1 MTRADDKIRKQV
13 LEELEWDSR
22 IDAKSLT
29 VTARNRTVTL
39 GGEVPTYQERAAA
52 AEAAA
57 AVADVE
63 NVINQIS
70 IHQLDPAQAPDS
82 ELLGRIRTTLRWN
95 TRVSET
101 EIHVNVAEGV
111 VTLEGS
117 VDTHWK
123 RPYIEETVGNVR
135 GVVAIHN
142 NITVVPTRSVTDQII
157 AEDVMAALHR
167 NLVVDAASIEVR
179 VENAVV
185 TLSGRV
191 SSHAERKAAE
201 NDASITSGVTG
212 VRNKL
217 TIGEA
222 AA

>member
-1 MTRADDKIRKQV
+1 MDDKIRKEV
-13 LEELEWDSR
+13 LDELKWDSR
-22 IDAKSLT
+22 IDAKSVT
-29 VTARNRTVTL
+29 VIARNGAVTL
-39 GGEVPTYQERAAA
+39 SGEVSTYQERAAA
-52 AEAAA
+52 ADAAA
-57 AVADVE
+57 SVADVE

-70 IHQLDPAQAPDS
+70 IRQQDPSAQAPGPDLL
-82 ELLGRIRTTLRWN
+82 ELIRTTLQWN

-101 EIHVNVAEGV
+101 EIQARVADGV
-111 VTLEGS
+111 VTLDGS

-123 RPYIEETVGNVR
+123 RPYIEEIIGNVR
-135 GVVAIHN
+135 GVVAIQN

-167 NLVVDAASIEVR
+167 NLVVDVASIEVR
-179 VENAVV
+179 VENAIV

-217 TIGEA
+217 TIGKA